1 MSGVGSVARREY
13 ELLQWMGDSLS
24 SEAMGDVGAVDYIK
38 NVERKKERST
48 NCSHDS
54 VKTEI

>member
-1 MSGVGSVARREY
+1 MSYCSGWR
-13 ELLQWMGDSLS
+13 DPLS